1 MDTIIEQKKWTK
13 KKIATIS
20 GIGFLAIL
28 LIYLIFIKDN
38 SSILSVNKEHLL
50 ISEVTEGQF
59 MEYIPVDAKVA
70 PKTMIFIDAILGG
83 IIEKI
88 YVEDGDTV
96 QKGTALLKLQNTEM
110 ELRFMEQETRIF
122 DAINNLQNTKLLLDR
137 DKYTRQKEIVDLQY
151 KLDKL
156 KTDFLRKQVLFDKQV
171 IPLKEYEDARRD
183 YDYNIKQLQISLK
196 LAQIDSLS
204 YKNRNK
210 QILNSIKRMYGNI
223 ELLHKSIDNLIVKA
237 PATGELSS
245 FKAELGQTIQSGE
258 HIGQINGANGYKLQA
273 NIDERYIAR
282 IKKGQKAEYTAE
294 NGKKYSLTVS
304 KIYTDVVK
312 GSFLVEMRFDSIEP
326 PHIKKGQS
334 LQLRLILSEA
344 QKALMLKRGAF
355 FQSSGGNWVYV
366 LSSDKK
372 SASKKAVEIG
382 RQNIYY
388 YEILEGLKPGDE
400 VIISSYETF
409 GDKDVLVFE

>member
-38 SSILSVNKEHLL
+38 SSVLSVNKEHLL
-50 ISEVTEGQF
+50 ISELTEGPF
-59 MEYIPVDAKVA
+59 MEYIPVDAKVV

-96 QKGTALLKLQNTEM
+96 QKGSPLLKLQNTEM

-210 QILNSIKRMYGNI
+210 QILNSIKRMYGNV

-258 HIGQINGANGYKLQA
+258 HIGQINGADGYKLQA
-273 NIDERYIAR
+273 NIDERYIVR
-282 IKKGQKAEYTAE
+282 VKKGQKAEYTAE
-294 NGKKYSLTVS
+294 NGKKYTLTVS

-372 SASKKAVEIG
+372 SASKRAVKIG

-409 GDKDVLVFE
+409 GNKDVLVFE